1 MDASPKA
8 YQDNYLGPAAAA
20 ALAAD
25 DAKPLGDDPGFRA
38 WLIEGRVGIG
48 ESSASG
54 YATRSATEFGLR
66 SEYRRET
73 LNYGEFIL
81 QADGRN
87 LSGDKEASAFGIGS
101 LGYARRATSGRYSL
115 RNLAFPIRTGVFADS
130 AIGDIRTETTNGLSR
145 NYRLSLGSSTVRG
158 VSTRLY
164 SRELDLRAGI
174 GERGVLTGGP
184 YPGYEKT
191 QGSVGWLGAT
201 QRLNNRWFV
210 AGQLA
215 LANNIPAYY
224 YSLRNPDGVGS
235 RNATTGALALGYGK
249 NILADGDFKLR
260 TTLIGSQTTSNMPDS
275 PDGASQ
281 GLFVEGGYRHGRFH
295 HEVGVYAANPNLYF
309 GDYALATGTHGAY
322 WRVDHSASRLNW
334 GLGLDVERGDPIA
347 AYNTIGY
354 NRTGVSGNLHYL
366 ISRHDS
372 VGASANIQRALYT
385 KHADAARTAS
395 PHSVARSE
403 ARSVYANA
411 FYQTRLLDWSRSRF
425 SVTMRRN
432 EQIVLGSDAATGQE
446 IQWEQ
451 DWLGGGRRYEPRQTE
466 FSTTLGYARDQSG
479 GNTRSYPT
487 AGTQL
492 RTWFGP
498 TLSFS
503 ANLRYTSQSGGLY
516 TSQGLSGTLNAEKD
530 LGRGW
535 HTGVLVSLNQT
546 RAAALQT
553 SLSGPQS
560 FRSNDKT
567 AYLYLRWDGSG
578 GRAYQVAGVRGV
590 GSGAGSG
597 AVQGRVFFDA
607 NRDGQQQAGEE
618 GAANVEVLLDGR
630 YRTRTDRDGRFEF
643 PLVTT
648 GRHQLS
654 LTLET
659 VPLPWGAALDAGVSV
674 DVPLRGQ
681 ATAEIPVVK
690 VGL

>member
-372 VGASANIQRALYT
+372 VGASANIQRAL
-385 KHADAARTAS
+385 
-395 PHSVARSE
+395 
-403 ARSVYANA
+403 
-411 FYQTRLLDWSRSRF
+411 
-425 SVTMRRN
+425 
-432 EQIVLGSDAATGQE
+432 
-446 IQWEQ
+446 
-451 DWLGGGRRYEPRQTE
+451 
-466 FSTTLGYARDQSG
+466 
-479 GNTRSYPT
+479 
-487 AGTQL
+487 
-492 RTWFGP
+492 
-498 TLSFS
+498 
-503 ANLRYTSQSGGLY
+503 
-516 TSQGLSGTLNAEKD
+516 
-530 LGRGW
+530 
-535 HTGVLVSLNQT
+535 
-546 RAAALQT
+546 
-553 SLSGPQS
+553 
-560 FRSNDKT
+560 
-567 AYLYLRWDGSG
+567 
-578 GRAYQVAGVRGV
+578 
-590 GSGAGSG
+590 
-597 AVQGRVFFDA
+597 
-607 NRDGQQQAGEE
+607 
-618 GAANVEVLLDGR
+618 
-630 YRTRTDRDGRFEF
+630 
-643 PLVTT
+643 
-648 GRHQLS
+648 
-654 LTLET
+654 
-659 VPLPWGAALDAGVSV
+659 
-674 DVPLRGQ
+674 
-681 ATAEIPVVK
+681 
-690 VGL
+690 